1 MTQFADVAGGVVLAV
16 AAVGGALVVLPRR
29 QHEPIVLPVALDVPS
44 NPVERAQRPDS
55 LSDSERVEALQ
66 RQLGA
71 IAAEQR
77 SLTDVVKAL
86 SEAEKAQNSELERGG
101 SRK

>member
-29 QHEPIVLPVALDVPS
+29 QPEPIVLPVALDVPA

-66 RQLGA
+66 RQLGD

-86 SEAEKAQNSELERGG
+86 SEAEKTHSESGHGG